1 MDRRRFLGAAA
12 GALAVGATQSVFAG
26 QTPPAPAPA
35 PAGPP
40 PARPAWSKKNAFK
53 LKYAPHIGMFANA
66 AGKDPLD
73 QLRFMAD
80 QGFTAFED
88 NGMMGRPVELQQ
100 QMGDLMAKLGIT
112 MGVFV
117 VLTGGNGN
125 SGFTS
130 GKPDDAATFVK
141 QCETAVEVGKRVN
154 AKWMTVVP
162 GNFDRKLP
170 LETQTAHVIDTL
182 RGGADVLAKANMTM
196 VLEPLSDTPDLF
208 LRFSAQTYMICRAVN
223 SPGCKILFDMYHM
236 TKNEGSM
243 IPHIDLAWKEIGYFQ
258 IGDNPGRK
266 EPGTGEVNYKNVFKH
281 IHGRMQAEKRDFV
294 FGMEHGNSIPGVDGE
309 KALID
314 AYLAADAF

>member
-1 MDRRRFLGAAA
+1 
-12 GALAVGATQSVFAG
+12 V
-26 QTPPAPAPA
+26 
-35 PAGPP
+35 
-40 PARPAWSKKNAFK
+40 
-53 LKYAPHIGMFANA
+53 H
-66 AGKDPLD
+66 
-73 QLRFMAD
+73 
-80 QGFTAFED
+80 
-88 NGMMGRPVELQQ
+88 
-100 QMGDLMAKLGIT
+100 
-112 MGVFV
+112 
-117 VLTGGNGN
+117 
-125 SGFTS
+125 
-130 GKPDDAATFVK
+130 
-141 QCETAVEVGKRVN
+141 

-162 GNFDRKLP
+162 GNFDRRLP

-182 RGGADVLAKANMTM
+182 RGGADVFAKNNLAM

-294 FGMEHGNSIPGVDGE
+294 FGMEHGNSIPGIDGE
-309 KALID
+309 RALID
-314 AYLAADAF
+314 AYVAADAF